1 VAKHFGDLSIA
12 TRLNLI
18 VCSTLLVLV
27 VAGSW
32 FLGSRLGSHLEEKR
46 LAEVA
51 ATNNNIIGMI
61 GAYAESLERD
71 AANQARA
78 MVLLFPDGFS
88 SAPGSELNSSGL
100 RVPVLRSGSTVVNNN
115 SALMDRFAAANRG
128 IASVLVRDGDN
139 FVRIATSVRK
149 EDGSRAV
156 GLPLESNHPALP
168 HLLKGEPYGGRAKF
182 LGRDYVAHYE
192 PLKDADGKVIATLV
206 VGSDSTD
213 ALLALKKKV
222 LAIKIG
228 ETGYPYIL
236 DAGPDKGMLIAH
248 PTREGQTLLDSRDGN
263 GREFAKEMLAA
274 RQGMTRYPWLNKE
287 LGETTAREKYAVYA
301 SYDHWQWLVVS
312 GGYIDE
318 LSREVSPV
326 RNSILVA
333 ALVLLL
339 AAGTLLLVVSRR
351 WISQPLE
358 QTVEAMDRIAAGDLS
373 QPVKPGG
380 GDEVGR
386 LLRATEDMRQHLSEA
401 IGAIRLTADELV
413 GSARELAGAAAD
425 VSGISNN
432 QSDQAATMAAGV
444 EQMMVSIQQVADY
457 SSEARQMSS
466 QAESTSRE
474 GAAVIA
480 STVTGMSGIAD
491 TVRSASQTVIAL
503 GAKSQEISVI
513 VQAIKE
519 IAEQTNLLAL
529 NAAIEAARAGEQG
542 RGFAV
547 VADEVRKLAERTSK
561 STGEIAHMIEGV
573 QGQTQVAVAAMQH
586 GVAQVE
592 TGVGMAIQAGAS
604 MDGIRSSA
612 LHVAEAVEGISNA
625 LAEQSAA
632 SGEISRNVET
642 IACQAEH
649 TSEQAGRTSVA
660 ATQLENLARSL
671 KDRVARFRC

>member
-1 VAKHFGDLSIA
+1 LAKRFGDLSIA

-27 VAGSW
+27 LAGSW
-32 FLGSRLGSHLEEKR
+32 LLGNRLGNQLEQKR
-46 LAEVA
+46 LDEVS
-51 ATNNNIIGMI
+51 ATNGLIISMI
-61 GAYAESLERD
+61 AAYAESVEKD
-71 AANQARA
+71 VATQAKA
-78 MVLLFPDGFS
+78 MALLFPERFTVDPV
-88 SAPGSELNSSGL
+88 ATTMIDNL
-100 RVPVLRSGSTVVNNN
+100 RVPLLRSGSTVINNN
-115 SALMDRFAAANRG
+115 SLQMDRFAAANRG
-128 IASVLVRDGDN
+128 IASVLVRNGDN
-139 FVRIATSVRK
+139 FVRIATSARK

-156 GLPLESNHPALP
+156 GLVLERSNPALP
-168 HLLKGEPYGGRAKF
+168 KLLKGEPYSGRAKL

-192 PLKDADGKVIATLV
+192 PIRDEEGKIIAALV
-206 VGSDSTD
+206 VGTDATD
-213 ALLALKKKV
+213 ALQALKKKV

-236 DAGPDKGMLIAH
+236 DTGADKGMLVAH
-248 PTREGQTLLDSRDGN
+248 PTREGHSVIDIRDDN
-263 GREFAKEMLAA
+263 GRAFVMEMLEK
-274 RQGMTRYPWLNKE
+274 RNGLIRYPWLNKE
-287 LGETTAREKYAVYA
+287 LGETAAREKYAVYA
-301 SYDHWQWLVVS
+301 NYEHWQWLIVS
-312 GGYIDE
+312 SGYIDE
-318 LSREVSPV
+318 LSREVAPV
-326 RNSILVA
+326 RNSILA
-333 ALVLLL
+333 ASAILLL
-339 AAGTLLLVVSRR
+339 AAASLLLVVTRL
-351 WISQPLE
+351 WISRPL
-358 QTVEAMDRIAAGDLS
+358 QRTVEAMDRIAAGDLS
-373 QPVKPGG
+373 RPVEPGG
-380 GDEVGR
+380 GDEVGQ
-386 LLRATEDMRQHLSEA
+386 LLRATEDMRQHLAEA

-413 GSARELAGAAAD
+413 GSARDLAGAAAD

-432 QSDQAATMAAGV
+432 QSEQAAAMAAGV

-466 QAESTSRE
+466 QAENTSRE
-474 GAAVIA
+474 GASVIA
-480 STVTGMSGIAD
+480 STVTGMSGIAE
-491 TVRSASQTVIAL
+491 TVRSASETVIAL
-503 GAKSQEISVI
+503 GAKSQEISII

-561 STGEIAHMIEGV
+561 STGEIAQMIEGV

-592 TGVGMAIQAGAS
+592 TGVGMARQAGAS

-612 LHVAEAVEGISNA
+612 LHVAEAVEGISSA

-649 TSEQAGRTSVA
+649 NSERAGRTSVA

>member
-51 ATNNNIIGMI
+51 ATNNIIIGMI

-100 RVPVLRSGSTVVNNN
+100 RIPVLRSGSTVVNNN

-192 PLKDADGKVIATLV
+192 PLKDADGKVIAALV

-222 LAIKIG
+222 LSIKIG

-248 PTREGQTLLDSRDGN
+248 PTREGQTLLDSHDGN
-263 GREFAKEMLAA
+263 GWEFAKEMLAA
-274 RQGMTRYPWLNKE
+274 RQGVTRYPWLNKE

-339 AAGTLLLVVSRR
+339 AAGTLLLVVSRQ
-351 WISQPLE
+351 WISRPLE

-413 GSARELAGAAAD
+413 GSARELASAAAD

>member
-1 VAKHFGDLSIA
+1 MAKRFGDLSIA

-18 VCSTLLVLV
+18 ICSTLFILV

-32 FLGSRLGSHLEEKR
+32 FLGSRLGSQLEQKR
-46 LAEVA
+46 LDEVA
-51 ATNNNIIGMI
+51 TTNNIIIGMI

-78 MVLLFPDGFS
+78 MALLFPDGFS
-88 SAPGSELNSSGL
+88 SAPASEPNSSGL
-100 RVPVLRSGSTVVNNN
+100 RVPVLRSGSMVVNNN
-115 SALMDRFAAANRG
+115 TALVDRFAAANHG
-128 IASVLVRDGDN
+128 IASVLVRNGDN

-168 HLLKGEPYGGRAKF
+168 HLLKGEPYGGRAKL

-192 PLKDADGKVIATLV
+192 PLKDADGKVVAALV

-213 ALLALKKKV
+213 ALLALKKKI
-222 LAIKIG
+222 LSIKIG

-248 PTREGQTLLDSRDGN
+248 PTREGQTLLDARDEN
-263 GREFAKEMLAA
+263 GREFAKDMLAA
-274 RQGMTRYPWLNKE
+274 RQGVTRYPWLNKE

-318 LSREVSPV
+318 LSREVAPV
-326 RNSILVA
+326 RNSILIA

-339 AAGTLLLVVSRR
+339 AAGTLLLVVSRQ
-351 WISQPLE
+351 WISRPLE
-358 QTVEAMDRIAAGDLS
+358 HTVAAMDRIAAGDLS
-373 QPVKPGG
+373 QPVRQGG

-386 LLRATEDMRQHLSEA
+386 LLRATEDMRLHLSEA
-401 IGAIRLTADELV
+401 ISAIRLTADELV

-432 QSDQAATMAAGV
+432 QSEQAATMAAGV

-466 QAESTSRE
+466 QAENTSRE
-474 GAAVIA
+474 GATVIA
-480 STVTGMSGIAD
+480 STVAGMSGIAD
-491 TVRSASQTVIAL
+491 TVRSASQTVIDL

-612 LHVAEAVEGISNA
+612 LHVAEAVEGISTA

-649 TSEQAGRTSVA
+649 NSERAGRTSVA